1 MVLFGPF
8 CLLRSNLVIFG
19 PFYPLWSYSV
29 HFDTIWFTLILFC
42 PIRSMLSTLVHFS
55 PIRDIRYDLV
65 LIGPFFPLWFYSVH
79 LVHFGLIQSTL
90 VLFGPVQSILSTL
103 VLICPLVHIQ
113 STRSTLF
120 LFSSFG
126 PLCSYSDHSV
136 HFAPLQF
143 IFEHLH
149 DGKKYVWVKSTYS
162 KSKFIKKCV

>member
-1 MVLFGPF
+1 
-8 CLLRSNLVIFG
+8 
-19 PFYPLWSYSV
+19 
-29 HFDTIWFTLILFC
+29 
-42 PIRSMLSTLVHFS
+42 MLSTLVHFS

-79 LVHFGLIQSTL
+79 LVHFGPIQSTL
-90 VLFGPVQSILSTL
+90 VHFGPIRSRSVHSVHFGPNLSISSYS
-103 VLICPLVHIQ
+103 VHFGLIQ
-113 STRSTLF
+113 STRPTLF

-149 DGKKYVWVKSTYS
+149 DGKKNVWVKSTYS